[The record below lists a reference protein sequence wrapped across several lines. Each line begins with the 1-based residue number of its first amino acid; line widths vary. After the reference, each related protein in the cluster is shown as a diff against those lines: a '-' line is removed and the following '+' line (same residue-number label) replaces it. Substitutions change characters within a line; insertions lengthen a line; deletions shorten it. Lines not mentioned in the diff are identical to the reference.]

1 MKDKGIGEGKTR
13 EDHSG
18 VMNQLYASYARGRDV
33 RELAVIL
40 GEAALDDT
48 DRAYMKFAE
57 AFEDKYIRQGEYED
71 REILNDSL
79 GLGWELLK
87 LLPKAELKRVK
98 EEHIAKYMTK

>member
-1 MKDKGIGEGKTR
+1 
-13 EDHSG
+13 
-18 VMNQLYASYARGRDV
+18 MNQLYASYARGKDV

-57 AFEDKYIRQGEYED
+57 AFEDKYIRQGEHED
-71 REILNDSL
+71 REIDTGSL
-79 GLGWELLK
+79 KLGWELLR

-98 EEHIAKYMTK
+98 EEHISKYMTE